1 MIKFKFRSQILDTKR
16 ESSSNKHR
24 SVFIMARTKQRTAL
38 KSTGDKLD
46 QCQEVFNSSESS
58 YLSSTSSSSSDSG
71 SSFTS
76 SDESEEQKIT
86 DNTFT
91 GFLFASVF
99 FAYLLMILFP

>member
-1 MIKFKFRSQILDTKR
+1 
-16 ESSSNKHR
+16 
-24 SVFIMARTKQRTAL
+24 MARTKQRTAL

-46 QCQEVFNSSESS
+46 QCQELLNSSESS

>member
-1 MIKFKFRSQILDTKR
+1 
-16 ESSSNKHR
+16 
-24 SVFIMARTKQRTAL
+24 MARTKQRTAL

-46 QCQEVFNSSESS
+46 QCQEISNSSGSS
-58 YLSSTSSSSSDSG
+58 YLSSNSSSDSG

>member
-1 MIKFKFRSQILDTKR
+1 
-16 ESSSNKHR
+16 
-24 SVFIMARTKQRTAL
+24 MARTKQRTAL

-46 QCQEVFNSSESS
+46 HCQELFNSSGSS
-58 YLSSTSSSSSDSG
+58 YLSSNSSSDSG

-91 GFLFASVF
+91 GFLFASGF